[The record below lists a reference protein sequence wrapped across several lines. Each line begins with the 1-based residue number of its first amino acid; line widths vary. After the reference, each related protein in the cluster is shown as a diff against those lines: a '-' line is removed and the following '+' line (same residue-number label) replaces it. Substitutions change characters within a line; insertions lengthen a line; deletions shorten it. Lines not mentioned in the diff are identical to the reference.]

1 VAQLVRYL
9 AFFLIGDILWP
20 ASFEPTPLKLIKSR
34 SFNVALQKTGDGN
47 RTNTTDQNN
56 SLCLLFSSIGVK
68 WSQLYVAES
77 GGSRRWTT
85 QILSK
90 GFFISRDCLS
100 DCNRVKPRRMPF
112 AIHHIPL
119 EIRER
124 VHFLKALSHSGP
136 MPREKRACVE

>member
-1 VAQLVRYL
+1 MAGQLR
-9 AFFLIGDILWP
+9 ANSSQADKI
-20 ASFEPTPLKLIKSR
+20 AK
-34 SFNVALQKTGDGN
+34 FNVALQKTGDGN

-90 GFFISRDCLS
+90 GFLS
-100 DCNRVKPRRMPF
+100 VTI
-112 AIHHIPL
+112 ASATVI
-119 EIRER
+119 
-124 VHFLKALSHSGP
+124 V
-136 MPREKRACVE
+136 